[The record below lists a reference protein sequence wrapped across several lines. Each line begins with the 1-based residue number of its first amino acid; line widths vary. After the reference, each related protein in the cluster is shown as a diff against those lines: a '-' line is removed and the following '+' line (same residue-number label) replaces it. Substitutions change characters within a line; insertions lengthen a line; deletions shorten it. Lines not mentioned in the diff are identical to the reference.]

1 MAFCHW
7 ARSDKSFSASFFRIN
22 PFLTGVKQMGVRD
35 CHETCGDRKTT
46 IFTSKIHG
54 SDSRKSSEHWLEA
67 NTTDSE
73 KWKMKS
79 MFVFAV
85 RYTHRFLKVS
95 FQVPTRTLTN
105 CRRARTLEAQS
116 WKFAPIWCLK
126 VRYRADKDMRPTSAF
141 TTADMIQLPRSTQE
155 SRHTHF
161 QLDQSVKWR
170 RNDTPFTPDD
180 DGGVWEC
187 PIEWTLERIWV
198 KKPLHSQ
205 HLGFTQRRFLRDLDM
220 I

>member
-85 RYTHRFLKVS
+85 RYTGTRIAFWKYPSKFQREHSQTAGELARWKHNRGSSPPSDAWKSGTEQTRIWDQQVLSQPRTWFSCQGVLKSQDTHTSNSTNLWNEEETTHPLHRMTTEECESVQSNELSKEFES
-95 FQVPTRTLTN
+95 RSHFTLN
-105 CRRARTLEAQS
+105 
-116 WKFAPIWCLK
+116 
-126 VRYRADKDMRPTSAF
+126 TSA
-141 TTADMIQLPRSTQE
+141 L
-155 SRHTHF
+155 
-161 QLDQSVKWR
+161 L
-170 RNDTPFTPDD
+170 ND
-180 DGGVWEC
+180 G
-187 PIEWTLERIWV
+187 
-198 KKPLHSQ
+198 S
-205 HLGFTQRRFLRDLDM
+205 
-220 I
+220 